1 MYCFSDKTLI
11 DNCWACESFKNTKR
25 QREWNTNSFHQRPKS
40 TSWLHIRYMWHMWYV
55 CHECKTDAHLI
66 LQQLIHSINN
76 WNWWIIDRI
85 SKKSIHFI
93 NHIEFMCVTIDVYI
107 QWILFMNVYLNF
119 WGSILRIEQ
128 PNTAK
133 MCWRMKS
140 MSSYFQQYVN
150 FFMEMNLLIL
160 RIDY

>member
-25 QREWNTNSFHQRPKS
+25 QREWNINSFHQRPKS

-55 CHECKTDAHLI
+55 YHECKTDAHLI

-107 QWILFMNVYLNF
+107 HECVFELLGVNSSNWTTKYSKNVLKNEINVVVF
-119 WGSILRIEQ
+119 STIR
-128 PNTAK
+128 
-133 MCWRMKS
+133 
-140 MSSYFQQYVN
+140 
-150 FFMEMNLLIL
+150 
-160 RIDY
+160 